1 MKISRPSFLRP
12 ASVEDAKAL
21 AALGRESFCAAF
33 AHIYAEKDL
42 NAFLQSC
49 YSEAVVEQEIADHAC
64 IHQLA
69 CDEGQT
75 HVGGKLTGYC
85 KLWYPSDYSEYSDA
99 KNPIGLGQ
107 LYCDPAR
114 TGTGIGA
121 QLMDWAFAEAAARNC
136 DAIQLSVYSE
146 NYGAQKFYQRYGFAK
161 IADIHFMVGTHR
173 DEEFLYE
180 LRL

>member
-1 MKISRPSFLRP
+1 MRIPRPSFLRP
-12 ASVEDAKAL
+12 ACLDDAKAL
-21 AALGRESFCAAF
+21 AQLGRNSFCAAF
-33 AHIYAEKDL
+33 AHIYRDEDL

-49 YSEAVVEQEIADHAC
+49 YSEAVVAEEIADDAC

-69 CDEGQT
+69 CDEGEN
-75 HVGGKLTGYC
+75 HAGGRLTGFC
-85 KLWYPSDYSEYSDA
+85 KLWYPSGYADYSDA

-114 TGTGIGA
+114 IGEGIGA
-121 QLMDWAFAEAAARNC
+121 QLMDWAFAEARSRKC

-146 NYGAQKFYQRYGFAK
+146 NFGAQKFYQRYGFAQ
-161 IADIHFMVGTHR
+161 IADIHFMVGKHR